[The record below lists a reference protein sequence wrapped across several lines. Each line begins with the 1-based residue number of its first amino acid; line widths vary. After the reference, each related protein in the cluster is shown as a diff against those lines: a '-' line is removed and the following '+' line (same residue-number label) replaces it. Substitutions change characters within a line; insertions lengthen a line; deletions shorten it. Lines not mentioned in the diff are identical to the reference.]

1 MRTTNI
7 KHGNNRH
14 DTRSIHM
21 IMSITSATTAVWW
34 VGTCKGNLLRRRQME
49 KIGKNTTKNMFKC
62 EREMIVW
69 NRRIEM
75 EMEMGNWDIN
85 MCWWKCQWK
94 KKMKNHFHQSS
105 VRQHTIV
112 CVWCRQIDNKN
123 IMTEDAHKTYQGYV
137 MYNLKKN
144 VFLDALSYTHNC
156 DNAMHLRWEIRE
168 KWMAGL
174 FNWLCEAQEMIF
186 KLNLS

>member
-7 KHGNNRH
+7 KHGNRH

-21 IMSITSATTAVWW
+21 IMSMTSATTAVWW

-62 EREMIVW
+62 GREMIVW

-94 KKMKNHFHQSS
+94 RKMKNHFHQSS

-137 MYNLKKN
+137 MYNLKKMY
-144 VFLDALSYTHNC
+144 F
-156 DNAMHLRWEIRE
+156 
-168 KWMAGL
+168 
-174 FNWLCEAQEMIF
+174 
-186 KLNLS
+186 